1 VFQSQA
7 FVIKLW
13 LAARFS
19 QHGGETEI
27 WRKWLWSEKQKAQGG
42 WVASSRWQ
50 KTCHA
55 SCQDIPTLA
64 VPLMHTTRQHHNVV
78 KPPQPEL
85 YMRSR
90 ICDLHVSF
98 DRYLAET
105 FKNKDFID

>member
-1 VFQSQA
+1 
-7 FVIKLW
+7 
-13 LAARFS
+13 
-19 QHGGETEI
+19 
-27 WRKWLWSEKQKAQGG
+27 
-42 WVASSRWQ
+42 
-50 KTCHA
+50 
-55 SCQDIPTLA
+55 
-64 VPLMHTTRQHHNVV
+64 LMHTTRQHHNVV